1 MSSLDRHTTENYKH
15 PICLTPENEVSRK
28 QTGSSLSSGQ
38 AGKVLGSRLGTN
50 WEGRPAALP
59 SPAARG
65 RCPAALRPPGE
76 EAPPLPP

>member
-1 MSSLDRHTTENYKH
+1 MSPLDPPLKTVGAPPLSVPK
-15 PICLTPENEVSRK
+15 RK
-28 QTGSSLSSGQ
+28 QGGCSLSSGP
-38 AGKVLGSRLGTN
+38 AGTVVGSQLGTN

>member
-1 MSSLDRHTTENYKH
+1 M
-15 PICLTPENEVSRK
+15 
-28 QTGSSLSSGQ
+28 
-38 AGKVLGSRLGTN
+38 LGSRLGMN

-76 EAPPLPP
+76 EAPPLPPRCAGGAAAGTWEEAASAELEEELEGEGTKWERKERV